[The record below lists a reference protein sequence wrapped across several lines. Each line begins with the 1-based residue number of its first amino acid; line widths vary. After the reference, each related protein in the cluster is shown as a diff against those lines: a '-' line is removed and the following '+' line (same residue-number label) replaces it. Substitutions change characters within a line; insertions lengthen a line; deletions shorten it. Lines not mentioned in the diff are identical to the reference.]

1 MQKKIEIWEVGPR
14 DGLQNELEILET
26 SAKIE
31 LIAKLLKAG
40 LKHIEITSFVNPKL
54 VPQFYD
60 AEDVMKHFSTGD
72 PQSVTLSS
80 LVPNVTGANRA
91 LESGAKALSVFMSA
105 SEAHNQANVNMSID
119 DSLAQLKTVSQSVRN
134 RIDLFRGYIVTTF
147 GCPYQGE
154 VPIESVLNV
163 CRAYLDMGIQEISL
177 GDTTGMANPE
187 QVKRVIDRVQREIDG
202 SARLAVHFHD
212 TRGLGLANAYA
223 AYESGITIFDASIGG
238 LGGCPFAP
246 GATGNIATEDLAHMF
261 ELFGIDT
268 GLDFDVL
275 REANNYLSTLLGKKL
290 PAYLGKTDPVWKFR
304 KSLS

>member
-1 MQKKIEIWEVGPR
+1 MRKKIEIWEVGPR
-14 DGLQNELEILET
+14 DGLQNELDLLET

-40 LKHIEITSFVNPKL
+40 LKNIEITSFVNPKM

-60 AEDVMKHFSTGD
+60 AEDVLKHFKGFED
-72 PQSVTLSS
+72 QGVVLSS
-80 LVPNVTGANRA
+80 LVPNVTGAKRA
-91 LESGAKALSVFMSA
+91 IESGARAVSVFMSA
-105 SEAHNQANVNMSID
+105 SEAHNRANVNMSIE
-119 DSLAQLKTVSQSVRN
+119 DSLTQLGVVSRSIQEQ
-134 RIDLFRGYIVTTF
+134 IDFFRGYIVTTF

-163 CRAYLDMGIQEISL
+163 CRAYLEMGVQEISL

-187 QVKRVIDRVQREIDG
+187 QVKKVIESVQREIDG
-202 SARLAVHFHD
+202 KARLAVHFHD

-223 AYESGITIFDASIGG
+223 AYESGITVFDASIGG

-268 GLDFDVL
+268 GLDFDIL
-275 REANNYLSTLLGKKL
+275 REAN
-290 PAYLGKTDPVWKFR
+290 D
-304 KSLS
+304 